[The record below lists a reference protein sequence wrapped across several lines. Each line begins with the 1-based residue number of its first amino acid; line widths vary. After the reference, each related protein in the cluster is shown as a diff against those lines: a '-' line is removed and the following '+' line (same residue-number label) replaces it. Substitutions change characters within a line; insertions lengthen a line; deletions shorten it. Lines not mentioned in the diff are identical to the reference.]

1 MTNYAE
7 LNLILPHLSQTDA
20 DAALHETIT
29 PLLVDLWASDYCQ
42 RSASCEL
49 IEPDRPGRTAL
60 KP

>member
-7 LNLILPHLSQTDA
+7 LNLILPHLSTDA